1 MSTIRA
7 WCGAV
12 NQVGGRF
19 RAMSDDEVR
28 WLDATESQAW
38 RGFLDLHAHLRTTL
52 NRDLQASSGLS
63 MAEYDVLVQLTDV
76 EDGRRRAFELGD
88 RLGWEKSRLSKQVI
102 RMEQRG
108 LVVREVCE
116 EDRRGAYV
124 AITAAGR
131 KAIED
136 AAPRHVEVVRRL
148 FLDPLARPQVESLAA
163 AMAAILAQGEQTG

>member
-1 MSTIRA
+1 
-7 WCGAV
+7 
-12 NQVGGRF
+12 
-19 RAMSDDEVR
+19 
-28 WLDATESQAW
+28 
-38 RGFLDLHAHLRTTL
+38 
-52 NRDLQASSGLS
+52 

-108 LVVREVCE
+108 LVVREACE

-124 AITAAGR
+124 AITAQGR

-163 AMAAILAQGEQTG
+163 AMAAILAQGEQPS

>member
-1 MSTIRA
+1 M
-7 WCGAV
+7 
-12 NQVGGRF
+12 N
-19 RAMSDDEVR
+19 DDEVR

-38 RGFLDLHAHLRTTL
+38 RGFLDLHAHLRATL
-52 NRDLQASSGLS
+52 NRDLQESSGLS
-63 MAEYDVLVQLTDV
+63 MVEYDVLVQLTDV

-88 RLGWEKSRLSKQVI
+88 RLGWEKGRLSKQVH

-108 LVVREVCE
+108 LVVREECE

-124 AITAAGR
+124 AITAQGR

-148 FLDPLARPQVESLAA
+148 FLDPLTRPQVESLAA
-163 AMAAILAQGEQTG
+163 AMAAILAQGEQPS